1 MKRFIILCL
10 LGMATFMQTNAGNP
24 VAPANFSINRTVSCA
39 WEGATFYA
47 DSDTEDGR
55 ITRIKVYNSQSNL
68 VLDEEFNSFSV
79 ELYIGGLKPG
89 NYTAKV
95 YTQYSPVHTCQFTR

>member
-10 LGMATFMQTNAGNP
+10 LGMTTFMQTNAGNP
-24 VAPANFSINRTVSCA
+24 VAPALSSSQKAVSCQKD
-39 WEGATFYA
+39 GIVLYA

-55 ITRIKVYNSQSNL
+55 ITLVEIYNAQYQL
-68 VLDEEFNSFSV
+68 VLTDEFFSYSV
-79 ELYIGGLKPG
+79 QVAIGELKAG

-95 YTQYSPVHTCQFTR
+95 YTQYSPVYSYPFNR

>member
-24 VAPANFSINRTVSCA
+24 VAPALSSPQKAVECEK
-39 WEGATFYA
+39 EGSSFFAY
-47 DSDTEDGR
+47 SDTEDGR
-55 ITRIKVYNSQSNL
+55 ITLVEIYNSQYQLMLS
-68 VLDEEFNSFSV
+68 EEFFSYSV
-79 ELYIGGLKPG
+79 QVAIGELKAG

-95 YTQYSPVHTCQFTR
+95 YTQYSPVYSYPFTR